1 MIGSGVRRFRKIA
14 FRITIYV
21 LAVFI
26 LIYVLA
32 PYCWLV
38 ISSISTKADL
48 LTIPM
53 RWFPERPT
61 FENFTN
67 IFFSKGTS
75 TTDTATQFKTAF
87 MNSLQVA
94 VIVTVIC
101 LVIGLMATYA
111 FSRLRFRGRKPA
123 FYGILAMQMLPPV
136 ALIIPLYMIVLQFRL
151 IDKKLALVIV
161 YLSFILPFV
170 IWILKGYIDSIPV
183 EMEEAARIDGCGRL
197 RAFVYVML
205 PMASSGL
212 AATTIFAFILSW
224 NEFFYALL
232 LTTTLAS
239 KTLPFVITEFSSK
252 FGVDYIMTSTGGVL
266 ASLPPVLL
274 ALVFQKYI
282 ISGLT
287 AGAVKG

>member
-1 MIGSGVRRFRKIA
+1 
-14 FRITIYV
+14 
-21 LAVFI
+21 
-26 LIYVLA
+26 
-32 PYCWLV
+32 
-38 ISSISTKADL
+38 
-48 LTIPM
+48 
-53 RWFPERPT
+53 
-61 FENFTN
+61 
-67 IFFSKGTS
+67 
-75 TTDTATQFKTAF
+75 
-87 MNSLQVA
+87 
-94 VIVTVIC
+94 
-101 LVIGLMATYA
+101 MATYS
-111 FSRLRFRGRKPA
+111 FSRLRFRGRKPL
-123 FYGILAMQMLPPV
+123 FYSVLAMQMLPPV
-136 ALIIPLYMIVLQFRL
+136 ALIIPIYMIVLQLRL
-151 IDKKLALVIV
+151 IDKKLSLVIV

-197 RAFVYVML
+197 RSFVYVML

-274 ALVFQKYI
+274 ALIFQKYI